1 MRRVTQPVVDAL
13 SAQARA
19 RPVRHGDETGGREA
33 AQHGDVWS
41 LSTVARTG
49 CAPMTRTAVVPAP
62 WRHGGW
68 APRQRLLWWLYP
80 PAHSPS
86 ALLGASAA

>member
-1 MRRVTQPVVDAL
+1 VRHQVRRVTQPVVDAL

-41 LSTVARTG
+41 LSTAD
-49 CAPMTRTAVVPAP
+49 
-62 WRHGGW
+62 
-68 APRQRLLWWLYP
+68 
-80 PAHSPS
+80 AHRVR
-86 ALLGASAA
+86 ADD